1 MISYGCGPQPMSSLW
16 RRRKDVI
23 SPLGYYPVQVN
34 YSYLKYKLHCPSLW
48 PLLLVA
54 AMVLLTL
61 FSVQARDYFRL
72 DQDLLDTVAQNYGGQ
87 AKQRLLDWQ
96 SLINNDQSSNDQEK
110 LVKVN
115 AFFNQQEFISDQ
127 LLWKDK
133 DYWATPVE
141 FLVQNGGDCEDFS
154 IAKYFTLKKLGVDE
168 SKLNLTYA
176 KAVELNQ
183 AHMVVTY
190 YGQPNDEPLILD
202 NLIDEIRPAS
212 LRPDLLPVFS
222 FNGVGL
228 WLAKERGRGKLVGNS
243 SRYKHWQDLLGRMPE
258 GLN

>member
-1 MISYGCGPQPMSSLW
+1 
-16 RRRKDVI
+16 
-23 SPLGYYPVQVN
+23 VN
-34 YSYLKYKLHCPSLW
+34 YRYPKDKSHCSSLW
-48 PLLLVA
+48 PLWLVA
-54 AMVLLTL
+54 AMVSLTL
-61 FSVQARDYFRL
+61 LNVQARDSFRL
-72 DQDLLDTVAQNYGGQ
+72 DQELLDTVVQNYGGQ

-96 SLINNDQSSNDQEK
+96 SLINDDQSSNDLERLQ
-110 LVKVN
+110 KVN
-115 AFFNQQEFISDQ
+115 DFFNRQEFISDL

-141 FLVQNGGDCEDFS
+141 FLAQNGGDCEDFS

-168 SKLNLTYA
+168 NKLNLTYA

-190 YGQPNDEPLILD
+190 YGQPDDEPLILD
-202 NLIDEIRPAS
+202 NLIDEIKPAS

-222 FNGVGL
+222 FNGIGL

-243 SRYKHWQDLLGRMPE
+243 SRYKNWQDLLGRMPE

>member
-1 MISYGCGPQPMSSLW
+1 MNYRYPKNKLLCSSLW
-16 RRRKDVI
+16 
-23 SPLGYYPVQVN
+23 PF
-34 YSYLKYKLHCPSLW
+34 W
-48 PLLLVA
+48 LVV
-54 AMVLLTL
+54 AMVSLTL
-61 FSVQARDYFRL
+61 LNVQARDSFRL
-72 DQDLLDTVAQNYGGQ
+72 DQDLLDTVAQNYGGL

-96 SLINNDQSSNDQEK
+96 SLINDDQSSNDLERLK
-110 LVKVN
+110 KVN
-115 AFFNQQEFISDQ
+115 DFFNRQEFISDS

-168 SKLNLTYA
+168 NKLNLTYA
-176 KAVELNQ
+176 KAVELDQ

-190 YGQPNDEPLILD
+190 YGQPEAEPLILD
-202 NLIDEIRPAS
+202 NLIDEIKPAS

-222 FNGVGL
+222 FNGIGL

-243 SRYKHWQDLLGRMPE
+243 SRYKHWQELLGRMPE

>member
-1 MISYGCGPQPMSSLW
+1 MNYRYP
-16 RRRKDVI
+16 KDKSHC
-23 SPLGYYPVQVN
+23 SP
-34 YSYLKYKLHCPSLW
+34 LW
-48 PLLLVA
+48 PLWLVA
-54 AMVLLTL
+54 AMVSLTL
-61 FSVQARDYFRL
+61 LNVQARDSFRL
-72 DQDLLDTVAQNYGGQ
+72 DQELLDTVVQNYGGQ

-96 SLINNDQSSNDQEK
+96 SLINDDQSSNDLERLQ
-110 LVKVN
+110 KVN
-115 AFFNQQEFISDQ
+115 DFFNQQEFISDL

-141 FLVQNGGDCEDFS
+141 FLAQNGGDCEDFS

-168 SKLNLTYA
+168 NKLNLTYA

-190 YGQPNDEPLILD
+190 YEQPEAEPLVLD
-202 NLIDEIRPAS
+202 NLIDEIKPAS

-222 FNGVGL
+222 FNGIGL

>member
-1 MISYGCGPQPMSSLW
+1 
-16 RRRKDVI
+16 
-23 SPLGYYPVQVN
+23 VN
-34 YSYLKYKLHCPSLW
+34 YRYPKDKSHCSSLW
-48 PLLLVA
+48 PLWLVA

-61 FSVQARDYFRL
+61 LNVQARDSFRL
-72 DQDLLDTVAQNYGGQ
+72 DQELLDTVVQNYGGQ

-96 SLINNDQSSNDQEK
+96 SLINDDQSSNDLERLQ
-110 LVKVN
+110 KVN
-115 AFFNQQEFISDQ
+115 DFFNRQEFISDL

-141 FLVQNGGDCEDFS
+141 FLAQNGGDCEDFS

-168 SKLNLTYA
+168 NKLNLTYA

-190 YGQPNDEPLILD
+190 YEQPEAEPLVLD
-202 NLIDEIRPAS
+202 NLIDEIKPAS

-222 FNGVGL
+222 FNGIGL

>member
-1 MISYGCGPQPMSSLW
+1 
-16 RRRKDVI
+16 
-23 SPLGYYPVQVN
+23 
-34 YSYLKYKLHCPSLW
+34 
-48 PLLLVA
+48 
-54 AMVLLTL
+54 MVSLTL
-61 FSVQARDYFRL
+61 LNVQARDSFRL
-72 DQDLLDTVAQNYGGQ
+72 DQELLDTVVQNYGGQ

-96 SLINNDQSSNDQEK
+96 SLINDDQSSNDLERLQ
-110 LVKVN
+110 KVN
-115 AFFNQQEFISDQ
+115 DFFNRQEFISDL

-141 FLVQNGGDCEDFS
+141 FLAQNGGDCEDFS

-168 SKLNLTYA
+168 NKLNLTYA

-190 YGQPNDEPLILD
+190 YGQPDDEPLILD
-202 NLIDEIRPAS
+202 NLIDEIKPAS

-222 FNGVGL
+222 FNGIGL

-243 SRYKHWQDLLGRMPE
+243 SRYKNWQDLLGRMPE

>member
-1 MISYGCGPQPMSSLW
+1 MNYRYP
-16 RRRKDVI
+16 KDK
-23 SPLGYYPVQVN
+23 S
-34 YSYLKYKLHCPSLW
+34 HCSSLW
-48 PLLLVA
+48 PLWLVA

-61 FSVQARDYFRL
+61 LNVQARDSFRL
-72 DQDLLDTVAQNYGGQ
+72 DQELLDTVVQNYGGQ

-96 SLINNDQSSNDQEK
+96 SLINDDQSSNDLEK
-110 LVKVN
+110 LQKVN
-115 AFFNQQEFISDQ
+115 DFFNRQEFISDL

-141 FLVQNGGDCEDFS
+141 FLAQNGGDCEDFS
-154 IAKYFTLKKLGVDE
+154 IAKYFTLKKLGIDE
-168 SKLNLTYA
+168 NKLNLTYA

-190 YGQPNDEPLILD
+190 YEQPEAEPLVLD
-202 NLIDEIRPAS
+202 NLIDEIKPAS

-222 FNGVGL
+222 FNGIGL

>member
-1 MISYGCGPQPMSSLW
+1 MNY
-16 RRRKDVI
+16 R
-23 SPLGYYPVQVN
+23 YPKN
-34 YSYLKYKLHCPSLW
+34 KSHCSSLW
-48 PLLLVA
+48 PLWLVA

-61 FSVQARDYFRL
+61 LNVQARDSFRL
-72 DQDLLDTVAQNYGGQ
+72 DQELLDTVGQNYGGQ

-96 SLINNDQSSNDQEK
+96 SLINDDQSSNDLERLQ
-110 LVKVN
+110 KVN
-115 AFFNQQEFISDQ
+115 DFFNRQEFIADL

-141 FLVQNGGDCEDFS
+141 FLAQNGGDCEDFS

-168 SKLNLTYA
+168 NKLNLTYA

-190 YGQPNDEPLILD
+190 YGQPEAEPLILD
-202 NLIDEIRPAS
+202 NLIDEIKPAS

-222 FNGVGL
+222 FNGIGL

>member
-1 MISYGCGPQPMSSLW
+1 MNYRYP
-16 RRRKDVI
+16 KDK
-23 SPLGYYPVQVN
+23 S
-34 YSYLKYKLHCPSLW
+34 HCSSLW
-48 PLLLVA
+48 PLWLVA
-54 AMVLLTL
+54 AMVSLTL
-61 FSVQARDYFRL
+61 LNVQARDSFRL
-72 DQDLLDTVAQNYGGQ
+72 DQELLDTVVQNYGGQ

-96 SLINNDQSSNDQEK
+96 SLINDDQSSNDLERLQ
-110 LVKVN
+110 KVN
-115 AFFNQQEFISDQ
+115 DFFNRQEFISDL

-141 FLVQNGGDCEDFS
+141 FLAQNGGDCEDFS

-168 SKLNLTYA
+168 NKLNLTYA

-190 YGQPNDEPLILD
+190 YEQPEAEPLVLD
-202 NLIDEIRPAS
+202 NLIDEIKPAS

-222 FNGVGL
+222 FNGIGL

>member
-1 MISYGCGPQPMSSLW
+1 MNYRYP
-16 RRRKDVI
+16 KDK
-23 SPLGYYPVQVN
+23 S
-34 YSYLKYKLHCPSLW
+34 HCSSLW
-48 PLLLVA
+48 PLWLVA

-61 FSVQARDYFRL
+61 LNVQARDSFRL
-72 DQDLLDTVAQNYGGQ
+72 DQELLDTVVQNYGGQ

-96 SLINNDQSSNDQEK
+96 SLINDDQSSNDLERLQ
-110 LVKVN
+110 KVN
-115 AFFNQQEFISDQ
+115 DFFNRQEFISDL

-141 FLVQNGGDCEDFS
+141 FLAQNGGDCEDFS

-168 SKLNLTYA
+168 NKLNLTYA

-190 YGQPNDEPLILD
+190 YEQPEAEPLVLD
-202 NLIDEIRPAS
+202 NLIDEIKPAS

-222 FNGVGL
+222 FNGIGL

>member
-1 MISYGCGPQPMSSLW
+1 MNY
-16 RRRKDVI
+16 R
-23 SPLGYYPVQVN
+23 YPKN
-34 YSYLKYKLHCPSLW
+34 KSHCSSLW
-48 PLLLVA
+48 PLYLVA

-61 FSVQARDYFRL
+61 LNVQARDSFRL
-72 DQDLLDTVAQNYGGQ
+72 DQELLDTVGQNYGGQ

-96 SLINNDQSSNDQEK
+96 SLINDDQSSNDLERLQ
-110 LVKVN
+110 KVN
-115 AFFNQQEFISDQ
+115 DFFNRQEFIADL

-141 FLVQNGGDCEDFS
+141 FLAQNGGDCEDFS

-168 SKLNLTYA
+168 NKLNLTYA

-190 YGQPNDEPLILD
+190 YGQPEAEPLILD
-202 NLIDEIRPAS
+202 NLIDEIKPAS

-222 FNGVGL
+222 FNGIGL

>member
-1 MISYGCGPQPMSSLW
+1 MNYRYP
-16 RRRKDVI
+16 KDK
-23 SPLGYYPVQVN
+23 S
-34 YSYLKYKLHCPSLW
+34 HCSSLW
-48 PLLLVA
+48 PLWLVA

-61 FSVQARDYFRL
+61 LNVQARDSFRL
-72 DQDLLDTVAQNYGGQ
+72 DQELLDTVVQNYGGQ

-96 SLINNDQSSNDQEK
+96 SLINDDQSSNDLEK
-110 LVKVN
+110 LQKVN
-115 AFFNQQEFISDQ
+115 DFFNRQEFISDL

-141 FLVQNGGDCEDFS
+141 FLAQNGGDCEDFS

-168 SKLNLTYA
+168 NKLNLTYA

-190 YGQPNDEPLILD
+190 YEQPEAEPLVLD
-202 NLIDEIRPAS
+202 NLIDEIKPAS

-222 FNGVGL
+222 FNGIGL

>member
-1 MISYGCGPQPMSSLW
+1 
-16 RRRKDVI
+16 
-23 SPLGYYPVQVN
+23 VN
-34 YSYLKYKLHCPSLW
+34 YRYPKDKSHCSSLW
-48 PLLLVA
+48 PLWLVA
-54 AMVLLTL
+54 AMVSLTL
-61 FSVQARDYFRL
+61 LNVQARDSFRL
-72 DQDLLDTVAQNYGGQ
+72 DQELLDTVVQNYGGQ

-96 SLINNDQSSNDQEK
+96 SLINDDQSSNDVERLQ
-110 LVKVN
+110 KVN
-115 AFFNQQEFISDQ
+115 DFFNRQEFISDL

-141 FLVQNGGDCEDFS
+141 FLAQNGGDCEDFS

-168 SKLNLTYA
+168 NKLNLTYA

-190 YGQPNDEPLILD
+190 YGQPDDEPLILD
-202 NLIDEIRPAS
+202 NLIDEIKPAS

-222 FNGVGL
+222 FNGIGL

-243 SRYKHWQDLLGRMPE
+243 SRYKNWQDLLGRMPE